1 MAGSLMPC
9 PSANESDMH
18 FITRLAR
25 KYGAV
30 ATVKK
35 NTCSL
40 SQSTAPKPATA
51 RACPPSRSPA
61 SMAIS
66 TAGASS
72 TRDAYDGVK
81 VLWHDRKFDKRNE
94 VIEGK
99 KNGNRK
105 TMKETFGS
113 EADALPPPPRAS
125 CSASVGAWL
134 RSL

>member
-1 MAGSLMPC
+1 
-9 PSANESDMH
+9 MH